1 MPHMNGIPSILANGA
16 PVSSPQS
23 RGLSLDTGAPVF
35 SSPTKSPVGLAFSL
49 SPNYKSPCAVLPP
62 GVILVDAANTD
73 AVAEYTNGASDV
85 LVVDVRPFNLYSIL
99 RLRSAHNI
107 CIPSTLLR
115 RPRYDVSHVINSAAL
130 PTVTK
135 KRLLAFTPTKVL
147 VYDAASTADHASLS
161 LCQTVNKFLAHDCFE
176 VAFLEGGLNTVDA
189 LLVDHTIAL
198 PMRSP
203 VSPQTPK
210 TAFMPSS
217 DVLKSSDRLLLS
229 TESQE
234 PASFLSGFSLPSAT
248 ASNQKMLLSIKK
260 TLPRLDTTAD
270 YTHTLRLPNGFVD
283 KMDKLPKWLQ
293 FLAKDYGTADYNKN
307 IIAELSE
314 KFNQLE
320 KSEQLRLSMAI
331 DNFDKSSRSTGKLP
345 SHLHDSLNGHC
356 TPLTLCPYCDEITY
370 TIPKGIEY
378 GHKNR
383 YNNIWPYEHSRVCL
397 VSSPCSTVKETA
409 DDYFNANY
417 IHYDKLSRTKYI
429 ATQNPMDSTN
439 EDFWNT
445 VWYHGVKGIVC
456 LNNPLIISPQ
466 TYYDSNVY
474 FGKSDIGIK
483 IVSTEKL
490 EGFTVRE
497 IEMNKHAIK
506 KTIYHFA
513 YSDWPDFGTPDNFH
527 TVFNLRRLKTEKVGH
542 LETQMPSPA
551 KIPQV
556 WDLLVHCSAG
566 CGRTGCFITLDMVLD
581 CFENASDGSLVAWG
595 GVDLVYK
602 SVQFQRQQR
611 VSMVQNLEQF
621 VYCYESVLNY
631 VVEYLM

>member
-1 MPHMNGIPSILANGA
+1 MPSTDGVPLILANGA
-16 PVSSPQS
+16 PVATPQS
-23 RGLSLDTGAPVF
+23 RGLSLDTAPPLF
-35 SSPTKSPVGLAFSL
+35 SSHSKSRAGLAFSL
-49 SPNYKSPCAVLPP
+49 SPNYKSPCAALPQGVLS
-62 GVILVDAANTD
+62 VDATD
-73 AVAEYTNGASDV
+73 TAAVAPYTKGSPNV
-85 LVVDVRPFNLYSIL
+85 LVIDVRPFNLYSML

-115 RPRYDVSHVINSAAL
+115 RPRYDVTNIINSAAL
-130 PTVTK
+130 PAATK
-135 KRLLAFTPTKVL
+135 KRILEFTPTKVL
-147 VYDAASTADHASLS
+147 VYDAASNADHASVS
-161 LCQTVNKFLAHDCFE
+161 LCQTVNKFLGHACFE
-176 VAFLEGGLNTVDA
+176 VAFLKGGLHAVDQ
-189 LLVDHTIAL
+189 LLIDDSISL
-198 PMRSP
+198 PARSP

-210 TAFMPSS
+210 SASIPMS
-217 DVLKSSDRLLLS
+217 DVLESSDHLIPN
-229 TESQE
+229 ENQE

-270 YTHTLRLPNGFVD
+270 YTHSLRLPAGFVD

-293 FLAKDYGTADYNKN
+293 FFSKDYGSADYNKN
-307 IIAELSE
+307 IIAALSE
-314 KFNQLE
+314 KFNRLE

-331 DNFDKSSRSTGKLP
+331 DNFDKSKRAAAKSP
-345 SHLHDSLNGHC
+345 SHLHDSPEGNC

-397 VSSPCSTVKETA
+397 VSSPCSTVKEAA

-417 IHYDKLSRTKYI
+417 IHFDKLSRTKYI

-445 VWYHGVKGIVC
+445 VWYNGVRGIVC
-456 LNNPLIISPQ
+456 LNNPLLISPH
-466 TYYDSNVY
+466 TYYDSDAY
-474 FGKSDIGIK
+474 FGKSDVGIK
-483 IVSTEKL
+483 IIATEKF
-490 EGFTVRE
+490 EGFTMRE
-497 IEMNKHAIK
+497 IEVTKRQTK
-506 KTIYHFA
+506 KTVYHFA
-513 YSDWPDFGTPDNFH
+513 YSDWPDFGVPNNFH
-527 TVFNLRRLKTEKVGH
+527 TVFNLRGLKTEKVGH
-542 LETQMPSPA
+542 GGRQVLPA
-551 KIPQV
+551 KTPQV

-566 CGRTGCFITLDMVLD
+566 CGRTGCFITIDMVLD
-581 CFENASDGSLVAWG
+581 CFEKLSEETLNAWDD
-595 GVDLVYK
+595 VDLVYK

-631 VVEYLM
+631 VVEQLL